1 MSYESRDPAP
11 PTGPPRD
18 DLGWRTA
25 SAPGP
30 PMSAAAANSLILVAI
45 GLVFAVLMAGLV
57 NMVRGGS
64 SNTSQRL
71 MRWRVGLQFVAILVV
86 MAVLYLRG

>member
-1 MSYESRDPAP
+1 
-11 PTGPPRD
+11 
-18 DLGWRTA
+18 
-25 SAPGP
+25 
-30 PMSAAAANSLILVAI
+30 MSATTANAFILIAI
-45 GLVFAVLMAGLV
+45 GLVFVVLVAGLV

-86 MAVLYLRG
+86 MTVLYFRG